1 MLCIRFLTTSISLL
15 QLEKVTKK
23 QHEYVTSPTNDD
35 FHTQLNNI
43 NNQIDDIVPP
53 SASSK
58 TRKSMPGKGS
68 NSLQTAT
75 SVNNPKSA
83 GPTPKKAAQKCYFFK
98 QPKDNHST
106 SLPREQERT
115 SVPSSTERKLTIT
128 ESNFK
133 TPHRNKSGQS
143 SSSKVDN
150 NGFKPQFTEGIT
162 LSQSKKAEGVTPITS
177 PAKKLAIMN
186 ESSFK
191 TPAVTRIDKMNSSTK
206 KLALIGESSYK
217 TPFMKRSDQIKSI
230 RDKLRMLTEEKG
242 SKEDFVT
249 PVSSSAKRLASTK
262 TLSLIPN
269 PTRAT
274 AQKNYFFK
282 SPTSEENA
290 NVDGKLQPPPQ
301 SPSECS
307 LKENA
312 VSNEKQGKRQLLT
325 PSLPPRQIAA
335 YERHVSSIRKH
346 KNKDISPSENSE
358 RSESSQKTAP
368 SPREMKAYEKHIQ
381 QMRERLKKDSPTG
394 LRNCRL

>member
-1 MLCIRFLTTSISLL
+1 M
-15 QLEKVTKK
+15 TKR

-68 NSLQTAT
+68 NSLPTAT
-75 SVNNPKSA
+75 PINNPKSA

-106 SLPREQERT
+106 SLPRKQERA
-115 SVPSSTERKLTIT
+115 SVPSSAERKLTIL

-133 TPHRNKSGQS
+133 TPHRNKSKQS

-150 NGFKPQFTEGIT
+150 KGFKPQFTEGIT
-162 LSQSKKAEGVTPITS
+162 LSQPKKTEDVTPTTS
-177 PAKKLAIMN
+177 TTKQMAIIN

-191 TPAVTRIDKMNSSTK
+191 TPAVKPIDQINSSTK

-217 TPFMKRSDQIKSI
+217 TPFMKRSDQIKAI
-230 RDKLRMLTEEKG
+230 RDKLRVLTEEKG

-290 NVDGKLQPPPQ
+290 NVDGKVQPPPQ

-335 YERHVSSIRKH
+335 YERHVSSMRKH

-358 RSESSQKTAP
+358 RSESSPSLKTTP
-368 SPREMKAYEKHIQ
+368 SPREMKAYEKHVQ
-381 QMRERLKKDSPTG
+381 QMRERLKNPTG
-394 LRNCRL
+394 LQKL

>member
-1 MLCIRFLTTSISLL
+1 MLCLRFLTTSISLL

-68 NSLQTAT
+68 NSLPTAT
-75 SVNNPKSA
+75 SVNDPKSA
-83 GPTPKKAAQKCYFFK
+83 GPAFLAQKCYFFK

-177 PAKKLAIMN
+177 PAKKLAMMN

-206 KLALIGESSYK
+206 KLALVGESSYK

-230 RDKLRMLTEEKG
+230 RDKLRVLTEEKG

-335 YERHVSSIRKH
+335 YERHVSSMRKH

>member
-1 MLCIRFLTTSISLL
+1 MLAAYSLSPCMLCIRFLTTSISLL
-15 QLEKVTKK
+15 QLEKVTKR

-58 TRKSMPGKGS
+58 TRNCMPGKGS

-75 SVNNPKSA
+75 SVNYPKSA
-83 GPTPKKAAQKCYFFK
+83 GTTPKKAAQKCYFFK

-106 SLPREQERT
+106 SLPRKQERA
-115 SVPSSTERKLTIT
+115 SVPSSAERKFTLP

-133 TPHRNKSGQS
+133 TPHRNKSKQS

-150 NGFKPQFTEGIT
+150 KGFKPQFTEGIT
-162 LSQSKKAEGVTPITS
+162 LSQPKKTEGVTPITS
-177 PAKKLAIMN
+177 TTKKLAIIN

-191 TPAVTRIDKMNSSTK
+191 TPAVKPIDQINSSTK

-230 RDKLRMLTEEKG
+230 RDKLRVLTEEKG

-262 TLSLIPN
+262 TQSLIPN

-290 NVDGKLQPPPQ
+290 NVDSKVQPPPQ

-307 LKENA
+307 LFSE
-312 VSNEKQGKRQLLT
+312 
-325 PSLPPRQIAA
+325 
-335 YERHVSSIRKH
+335 
-346 KNKDISPSENSE
+346 KDISSDQFKSV
-358 RSESSQKTAP
+358 T
-368 SPREMKAYEKHIQ
+368 KAI
-381 QMRERLKKDSPTG
+381 KKKSGTKIVAIIFF
-394 LRNCRL
+394 LFINL

>member
-1 MLCIRFLTTSISLL
+1 M
-15 QLEKVTKK
+15 TKR

-106 SLPREQERT
+106 SLPRKQERA
-115 SVPSSTERKLTIT
+115 SVPSSAERKLTIP

-177 PAKKLAIMN
+177 PAKKLAMMN

-230 RDKLRMLTEEKG
+230 RDKLRVLTEEKG

-282 SPTSEENA
+282 SPTSQENA
-290 NVDGKLQPPPQ
+290 NVNGEVQPPPQ

-381 QMRERLKKDSPTG
+381 QMRERLKNPTG
-394 LRNCRL
+394 LQKL

>member
-1 MLCIRFLTTSISLL
+1 MLCLRFLTTSISLL

-68 NSLQTAT
+68 NSLPTAT
-75 SVNNPKSA
+75 SVNDPKSA
-83 GPTPKKAAQKCYFFK
+83 GPAFLAQKCYFFK

-177 PAKKLAIMN
+177 PAKKLAMMN

-282 SPTSEENA
+282 SPTSQENA
-290 NVDGKLQPPPQ
+290 NVNGEVQPPPQ

-335 YERHVSSIRKH
+335 YERHVSSMRKH